1 MSNFANQGDSQCP
14 NTIIITTLPS
24 ITKLLPIITTRLT
37 KHMKPAI
44 TTQRLIT
51 TSWLTAMHC
60 THMITMS
67 MLQRH
72 TQRLILTIIQ
82 SILTITRTTVT
93 SKAHWVNP

>member
-1 MSNFANQGDSQCP
+1 M
-14 NTIIITTLPS
+14 LPS
-24 ITKLLPIITTRLT
+24 ITKLLPITTTRLT

-44 TTQRLIT
+44 ITLQLIT

-93 SKAHWVNP
+93 NKAHWVNA